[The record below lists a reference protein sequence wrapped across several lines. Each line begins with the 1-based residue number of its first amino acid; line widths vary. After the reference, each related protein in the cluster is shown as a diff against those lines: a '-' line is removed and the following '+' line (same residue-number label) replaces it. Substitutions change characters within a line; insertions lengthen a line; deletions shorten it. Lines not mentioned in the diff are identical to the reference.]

1 MSSPVASR
9 FILPRPKRR
18 EQWPFRFQPAFSL
31 MFSSPDEYLLTY
43 WGEDRV
49 TRPEYESPLPYG
61 GWEMQDCDDEF
72 ALT

>member
-1 MSSPVASR
+1 
-9 FILPRPKRR
+9 
-18 EQWPFRFQPAFSL
+18 
-31 MFSSPDEYLLTY
+31 MFSSPGEYLLTY